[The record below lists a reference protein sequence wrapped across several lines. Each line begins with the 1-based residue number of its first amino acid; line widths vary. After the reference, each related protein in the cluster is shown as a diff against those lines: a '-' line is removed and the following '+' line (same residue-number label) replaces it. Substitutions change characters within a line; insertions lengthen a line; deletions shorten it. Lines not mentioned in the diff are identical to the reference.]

1 MDRNDVIKLGFKELP
16 HFTIGND
23 LVYDLGR
30 NRHLSIS
37 ALGTFNEM
45 MFVGEFNKK
54 TKRYSD
60 LVCLHNCDYDG
71 FLNMDKLKSLLCGIL
86 GKDYDKT

>member
-1 MDRNDVIKLGFKELP
+1 MDRNDVLKLGFKELP
-16 HFTIGND
+16 HFTVGND

-45 MFVGEFNKK
+45 MIIGELDKK
-54 TKRYSD
+54 SKSYSD
-60 LVCLHNCDYDG
+60 IVCLHNCDYDG

-86 GKDYDKT
+86 GKDYDKK